1 MFMVYHDVSKYVG
14 PASTLKRNY
23 STAGGWFITFD
34 RKFGATPCVDFAP
47 VHFCFGLVACSRGG
61 NLAKTC
67 KNRSRNVA
75 FVLTAW
81 PLLRTNKPS
90 TKSLPGTWRDLI
102 VYTVIWIDDFSSCRP
117 PWKKRKTHTSWFHC
131 CLWAAKQ
138 ANQFGW
144 EMGSKTKEW
153 KTSPWFNSRLQGHTA
168 SSIWQH

>member
-34 RKFGATPCVDFAP
+34 LRVGRVLAGRQPSQDMQKPEQERCICPYSMATSSNQQTINQKPT
-47 VHFCFGLVACSRGG
+47 R
-61 NLAKTC
+61 NLTWLFTC
-67 KNRSRNVA
+67 IHC
-75 FVLTAW
+75 
-81 PLLRTNKPS
+81 
-90 TKSLPGTWRDLI
+90 DLDWWFQFLSA
-102 VYTVIWIDDFSSCRP
+102 TL
-117 PWKKRKTHTSWFHC
+117 KKRKTHTSWFYC

-144 EMGSKTKEW
+144 EMGSKTKKW
-153 KTSPWFNSRLQGHTA
+153 KTSPWFSSRMQGHTA